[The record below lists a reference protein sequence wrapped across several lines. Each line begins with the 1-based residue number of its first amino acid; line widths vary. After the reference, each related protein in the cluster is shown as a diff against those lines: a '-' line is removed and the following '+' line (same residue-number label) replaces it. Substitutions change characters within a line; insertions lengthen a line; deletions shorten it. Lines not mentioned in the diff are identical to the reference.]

1 MQFDPY
7 KAFGCDMRSHF
18 DGTLFRFPLRSEA
31 LAADS
36 RISKQVRDCL
46 YATLRSPSR
55 PMFSCSS
62 VHCTWQHAVQVV
74 LGKAGLCAPELLFAT
89 SRRSSSNDVPQQVY
103 TVDKMGAQLDS
114 LASEA
119 AALLLFL
126 RNVER
131 CEVLLWAPG
140 ESEPQLLHECC
151 ILVCFKPHLLLAV
164 PALGNYTLQR

>member
-36 RISKQVRDCL
+36 RISKQVRDCPF
-46 YATLRSPSR
+46 ATLRSPSR
-55 PMFSCSS
+55 TMF
-62 VHCTWQHAVQVV
+62 
-74 LGKAGLCAPELLFAT
+74 AGLCAPELLFAT
-89 SRRSSSNDVPQQVY
+89 SRRPSANDVPQQVY
-103 TVDKMGAQLDS
+103 TADKMRAQLDS

-126 RNVER
+126 RSVER
-131 CEVLLWAPG
+131 CEILVWAPG

-151 ILVCFKPHLLLAV
+151 IQVCFKPHLLLAV